1 MNFRRIKVKKEKFHF
16 FEDVKKIHLIL
27 IDKGFFAT
35 HEECDELW
43 RMHSEDHWAAGWV
56 TMSGMSDQEIFD
68 AVRPYFD
75 PIDNFVV
82 DTGKNL

>member
-1 MNFRRIKVKKEKFHF
+1 
-16 FEDVKKIHLIL
+16 
-27 IDKGFFAT
+27 
-35 HEECDELW
+35 
-43 RMHSEDHWAAGWV
+43 MHSEDHWAAGWV

>member
-1 MNFRRIKVKKEKFHF
+1 MNFRRIRVKRQKLQFL
-16 FEDVKKIHLIL
+16 EDIQKIQHVLV
-27 IDKGFFAT
+27 DKGFFAT
-35 HEECDELW
+35 YEECDELW
-43 RMHSEDHWAAGWV
+43 RMHSEDHWCAGWV
-56 TMSGMSDQEIFD
+56 TMKDMSEQEIFD